1 MNSMPTPSTPGN
13 HSQLLAD
20 SCGVYL
26 HMSKRRTCIAAFFF
40 SVLGISYWLPTKEDK
55 NLTLITWLLPSQTA
69 QPSWKNHTTLSFE
82 Q

>member
-1 MNSMPTPSTPGN
+1 MDSMPTPSTPGN
-13 HSQLLAD
+13 HFQPLAD

-26 HMSKRRTCIAAFFF
+26 HVSKQCTCIAAFFL

-55 NLTLITWLLPSQTA
+55 SLTLITQLLPSQIP
-69 QPSWKNHTTLSFE
+69 QPSWKNHTIISFE